1 MKTEWYLLYG
11 GSSVDGRGDA
21 VYKGRTIE
29 KSEALAFYV
38 KHIKDNPYSTGK
50 VQIVTDGYIKRA
62 EMKDLT

>member
-1 MKTEWYLLYG
+1 MNEWYLLYG
-11 GSSVDGRGDA
+11 GSSADGRGDA

-50 VQIVTDGYIKRA
+50 VQIITNQYIYRA
-62 EMKDLT
+62 GIKDLT